1 VSLPVTQIEWKPS
14 WRIIP
19 SRFPP
24 IALFERVTAPDDL
37 EAIFEIEALTNL
49 RLRDEAGDIRLV
61 APEDRIA
68 GPGTSVIM
76 AAFTHLNPEGSR
88 FTDGSY
94 GVFYAANDLDT
105 AIAETAYHRERF
117 MRATNQARMELDM
130 RVYLV
135 DLAAALHDLR
145 GRKAEYRL
153 VYHNENYAA
162 GQHLAATL
170 RQDGSNGIAYDSVRC
185 QGGECVAVFRARLL
199 SNCRQERHLC
209 YVWDGQKIVSV
220 YEKRELVKGEPP
232 STTGGVK

>member
-1 VSLPVTQIEWKPS
+1 MSLPVTQIEWKPS

-37 EAIFEIEALTNL
+37 EAIFEIEALTNP

-68 GPGTSVIM
+68 GPGASVIM
-76 AAFTHLNPEGSR
+76 VAFTHLNPEGSR

-117 MRATNQARMELDM
+117 MCATNQARMELDM

-135 DLAAALHDLR
+135 DLAATLHDLR
-145 GRKAEYRL
+145 GRKAEYPL
-153 VYHNENYAA
+153 VYHNNNYAA
-162 GQHLAATL
+162 GQHLATTL
-170 RQDGSNGIAYDSVRC
+170 RKDGSNGIAYDSVRR
-185 QGGECVAVFRARLL
+185 QGGECVAVFRARFL

-209 YVWDGQKIVSV
+209 YVWDGQKIASV
-220 YEKRELVKGEPP
+220 YEKRALGE
-232 STTGGVK
+232 GA